1 MAFKL
6 SKQQIAERNWLAED
20 LRQKG
25 AMLNAAIVAYNAA
38 VGPLSEALD
47 TAVEHY
53 NEILERARTLTTTV
67 ADAAQEEFDR
77 KSGKWQEGDKGAR
90 VRSWIEQWEVS
101 LDGVDIDP
109 FSPLEEIDAEM
120 DADAISELPVDP
132 DT

>member
-6 SKQQIAERNWLAED
+6 SKQQIAERNRLAED
-20 LRQKG
+20 IRQEG

-47 TAVEHY
+47 TAVERY
-53 NEILERARTLTTTV
+53 NGILERARTLTTTV
-67 ADAAQEEFDR
+67 VDAAQEEFDR
-77 KSGKWQEGDKGAR
+77 KSGKWQESDKGAR

-120 DADAISELPVDP
+120 DADAIGKLPVDP
-132 DT
+132 NT